1 MDVDHEDIDEDIE
14 QLNKVLQDE
23 DDEEGEES
31 EGELRSMELDGE
43 SYTDRDGSRP
53 STSTDVTSSFP
64 TTSICTDPDDMS
76 VRFDSSTINAES
88 CLAMNRAY
96 QEVLLDT
103 LRQIEM
109 SLAENRTKQSKLQQ
123 EVKDASRSS
132 NYEKKMAG
140 KGKRCTEQNIPYFRD
155 KDGFYPPANE
165 DVKIK
170 QTLKEDKTYVKAK
183 PGWSKTQRQ
192 TLISAVKEDAIQ
204 QLVRPLLSKLEVES
218 EKANKCKNKEEI
230 DASKTRIQHLYDEVN
245 KKQKLSG
252 KELLK
257 LFDPDKIDFMK
268 ISATNMKGKYDAT
281 ECEKMWRTVL
291 QPGINKEKWSEDE
304 DKKLEELVEKHNM
317 RDWKAIAEELGTNRT
332 PYQCLQH
339 YQEEHFDYDQSP
351 WTEAEDEL
359 LKEVVETCRYGSG
372 VIPWPQVAYY
382 IERRSTKMCEMR
394 WSKVDPSLTHGR
406 WTEAEDMALLAAV
419 QLMGNACDWNVIKDF
434 VPGRNAMQCRE
445 RFLKS
450 LDSSVNFDH
459 FTYTED
465 RIVLQSYN
473 DLGAEWAT
481 IAGRLKGRT
490 DCMVQTRHKRLMK
503 WKAMY
508 EEFMKLHKPLQ
519 RKILHPAFYIDKHNT
534 IQLRNLPGFKKA
546 TPRTLISNTTKR
558 RYKQTDEGAKN
569 KQTDKGSKDLIGEA
583 RKLVEMGT
591 EGYEEMKDAEDIKE
605 EADDEYI
612 KEEIVKEEEESVAN
626 EEIKALKQEL
636 QAFVDRTGI
645 KVNDYAKLNR
655 DIAEGGNSTVVWR
668 PPPLSLSSE
677 RYFRQMVDKFSQLQV
692 LVKRQALKEINKLY
706 DSKEDLSAEDAQHLK
721 VLGEM
726 FSQDAADKGRLD
738 QFTDRLYNLFG
749 ERLPAKMTVRELLD
763 IARSKK
769 LGIKRSQYIQD
780 DDDPDLIND
789 DEEEEEEKEE
799 KEEDEDEDFDDIEAQ
814 ELKEEEL
821 ASLTKQPWEES
832 DSEDEKRRKRRR
844 VQDMESDSSDEEYF
858 TKLEK
863 EVQKREKE
871 RKLKAARRNYRG
883 WSDEQK
889 FKMKNAMSQHGEL
902 NRKIKAIIKRKMN
915 QTGPGR
921 KKKYIMYPMKI
932 INQDK
937 ERTPEEWKKID
948 RKSFASFTK
957 SLDVDSKVVF
967 NKAYHTRRKITAMA
981 MLKPMEKIKRT
992 RSQSRQVPKI
1002 MGVLKEECN
1011 AADTLMDCQQELN
1024 IADEDL
1030 DGSSADSTAEQST
1043 STEPTNYDRSLPYIP
1058 PNKTTLLGMRQLL
1071 YEHKALID
1079 NSKAY
1084 FNPQELKM
1092 QLYKLKTN
1100 GPNPLMNVLLAAGKD
1115 MEKNRAKTSVEQPSR
1130 KMKSSSQHVGQCQQ
1144 TMREV
1149 RQTHDYQKLKARFQA
1164 VFTWP
1169 ALMSTVA
1176 IPKVRTFPPAI
1187 IEKLKEPSYT
1197 EIFEEDPEMKEEPE
1211 DDDLTADADD
1221 VIPENAEDELD
1232 KNLPEI
1238 EAIEKLVEKI
1248 MEEYARTR
1256 STRRKRIE
1264 RKRPLKKNSNQKM
1277 GQQQRMKTMILRR
1290 LGLYERMKELQQAK
1304 VKSNSSNPK
1313 AGPSIDRTYKPHMR
1327 KTSLNSITDRTRT
1340 TRSKGGVDDD
1350 TSEKSQ
1356 TEPAD
1361 IKEMQT
1367 NPCEKSAGS
1376 AEGVNKSNDLQ
1387 RPTEDVVE
1395 DMAIDDQVDDVNDDI
1410 SECQTD
1416 KALELINGNAQKV
1429 ISGSSQIAE
1438 NIVPDS
1444 DLNSKVPQS
1453 IEESKTVADPEQ
1465 LDITQTVEKEC
1476 QNEVHQLKASDTT
1489 VKESKESQKI
1499 VNESITSQ
1507 NNVNELN
1514 VSQIRICNPNTSK
1527 NESEDHEMDEEI
1539 NKQHTAEEG
1548 CQANFEDSDDDDVT
1562 PQEKST
1568 RSTEPLVEEV
1578 PKRRPGR
1585 QKGTKLKC
1593 YTPKESARKSS
1604 RHPVIPP
1611 TSDSK
1616 EAKKDGQDPAVKVC
1630 PVFSYRVLLKLDI
1643 GIYHSIFL
1651 W

>member
-230 DASKTRIQHLYDEVN
+230 DASKTRIQHLYDE
-245 KKQKLSG
+245 
-252 KELLK
+252 
-257 LFDPDKIDFMK
+257 
-268 ISATNMKGKYDAT
+268 MKGKYDAT

-406 WTEAEDMALLAAV
+406 WTEAEDM
-419 QLMGNACDWNVIKDF
+419 
-434 VPGRNAMQCRE
+434 
-445 RFLKS
+445 
-450 LDSSVNFDH
+450 
-459 FTYTED
+459 
-465 RIVLQSYN
+465 
-473 DLGAEWAT
+473 
-481 IAGRLKGRT
+481 
-490 DCMVQTRHKRLMK
+490 
-503 WKAMY
+503 
-508 EEFMKLHKPLQ
+508 KPLQ

-591 EGYEEMKDAEDIKE
+591 EGYEEMKDAE
-605 EADDEYI
+605 
-612 KEEIVKEEEESVAN
+612 
-626 EEIKALKQEL
+626 
-636 QAFVDRTGI
+636 
-645 KVNDYAKLNR
+645 
-655 DIAEGGNSTVVWR
+655 GGNSTVVWR

-726 FSQDAADKGRLD
+726 FSQ
-738 QFTDRLYNLFG
+738 
-749 ERLPAKMTVRELLD
+749 
-763 IARSKK
+763 
-769 LGIKRSQYIQD
+769 
-780 DDDPDLIND
+780 
-789 DEEEEEEKEE
+789 
-799 KEEDEDEDFDDIEAQ
+799 
-814 ELKEEEL
+814 
-821 ASLTKQPWEES
+821 QPWEES

-871 RKLKAARRNYRG
+871 RKLKAARR
-883 WSDEQK
+883 
-889 FKMKNAMSQHGEL
+889 
-902 NRKIKAIIKRKMN
+902 
-915 QTGPGR
+915 
-921 KKKYIMYPMKI
+921 
-932 INQDK
+932 
-937 ERTPEEWKKID
+937 
-948 RKSFASFTK
+948 

-1030 DGSSADSTAEQST
+1030 DGSS
-1043 STEPTNYDRSLPYIP
+1043 
-1058 PNKTTLLGMRQLL
+1058 
-1071 YEHKALID
+1071 
-1079 NSKAY
+1079 
-1084 FNPQELKM
+1084 
-1092 QLYKLKTN
+1092 
-1100 GPNPLMNVLLAAGKD
+1100 
-1115 MEKNRAKTSVEQPSR
+1115 
-1130 KMKSSSQHVGQCQQ
+1130 
-1144 TMREV
+1144 
-1149 RQTHDYQKLKARFQA
+1149 
-1164 VFTWP
+1164 
-1169 ALMSTVA
+1169 
-1176 IPKVRTFPPAI
+1176 
-1187 IEKLKEPSYT
+1187 
-1197 EIFEEDPEMKEEPE
+1197 DPEMKEEPE

-1616 EAKKDGQDPAVKVC
+1616 EAKKDGQDPAVKR
-1630 PVFSYRVLLKLDI
+1630 PSYQFSQSRIRAMIPGRFDKLVAQIPDVPIMSEAIPEPKTKTRKQRTRKPKQNEIVGNFKRKRVSAKMKKMLQSNYEMKCLKQAEKLTSLKEQQEQQELQKLIDNPKVPYLAIPILKEKDDNDEDMIDKTRKNIQEKLLKACMTAETNWGKSKYKGGKKQSYFFKPKGGQPRSKDTRLDKKRSNRNTSNMKI
-1643 GIYHSIFL
+1643 TKRLVKNISILKSVNSKLSNQGETAQSKTWTSTNSTFPEL
-1651 W
+1651 NADGQEDFQQIEQPKTLSEYEPLLIDQPKTHLQNEPSQSDQPKTHLQNEPSQGDQPKTHLQNEPSQGDQPKTPNKIKKKKETLKKQKAIPVAYKGASAMGKE

>member
-31 EGELRSMELDGE
+31 EGEMRSLELDGE

-230 DASKTRIQHLYDEVN
+230 DASKTRIQHLYDE
-245 KKQKLSG
+245 
-252 KELLK
+252 
-257 LFDPDKIDFMK
+257 
-268 ISATNMKGKYDAT
+268 MKGKYDAT

-473 DLGAEWAT
+473 DLGETSSEKNLA
-481 IAGRLKGRT
+481 
-490 DCMVQTRHKRLMK
+490 
-503 WKAMY
+503 
-508 EEFMKLHKPLQ
+508 PS
-519 RKILHPAFYIDKHNT
+519 

-591 EGYEEMKDAEDIKE
+591 EGYEEMKDAE
-605 EADDEYI
+605 
-612 KEEIVKEEEESVAN
+612 
-626 EEIKALKQEL
+626 EL

-726 FSQDAADKGRLD
+726 FSQ
-738 QFTDRLYNLFG
+738 
-749 ERLPAKMTVRELLD
+749 
-763 IARSKK
+763 
-769 LGIKRSQYIQD
+769 
-780 DDDPDLIND
+780 
-789 DEEEEEEKEE
+789 
-799 KEEDEDEDFDDIEAQ
+799 
-814 ELKEEEL
+814 
-821 ASLTKQPWEES
+821 QPWEES

-863 EVQKREKE
+863 EAQKREKE
-871 RKLKAARRNYRG
+871 RKLKAARR
-883 WSDEQK
+883 
-889 FKMKNAMSQHGEL
+889 
-902 NRKIKAIIKRKMN
+902 
-915 QTGPGR
+915 
-921 KKKYIMYPMKI
+921 
-932 INQDK
+932 
-937 ERTPEEWKKID
+937 
-948 RKSFASFTK
+948 

-992 RSQSRQVPKI
+992 RSQ
-1002 MGVLKEECN
+1002 C
-1011 AADTLMDCQQELN
+1011 
-1024 IADEDL
+1024 
-1030 DGSSADSTAEQST
+1030 
-1043 STEPTNYDRSLPYIP
+1043 
-1058 PNKTTLLGMRQLL
+1058 
-1071 YEHKALID
+1071 
-1079 NSKAY
+1079 
-1084 FNPQELKM
+1084 
-1092 QLYKLKTN
+1092 
-1100 GPNPLMNVLLAAGKD
+1100 
-1115 MEKNRAKTSVEQPSR
+1115 
-1130 KMKSSSQHVGQCQQ
+1130 
-1144 TMREV
+1144 
-1149 RQTHDYQKLKARFQA
+1149 
-1164 VFTWP
+1164 
-1169 ALMSTVA
+1169 
-1176 IPKVRTFPPAI
+1176 
-1187 IEKLKEPSYT
+1187 
-1197 EIFEEDPEMKEEPE
+1197 
-1211 DDDLTADADD
+1211 
-1221 VIPENAEDELD
+1221 
-1232 KNLPEI
+1232 
-1238 EAIEKLVEKI
+1238 
-1248 MEEYARTR
+1248 
-1256 STRRKRIE
+1256 RR
-1264 RKRPLKKNSNQKM
+1264 
-1277 GQQQRMKTMILRR
+1277 
-1290 LGLYERMKELQQAK
+1290 
-1304 VKSNSSNPK
+1304 
-1313 AGPSIDRTYKPHMR
+1313 
-1327 KTSLNSITDRTRT
+1327 
-1340 TRSKGGVDDD
+1340 
-1350 TSEKSQ
+1350 
-1356 TEPAD
+1356 
-1361 IKEMQT
+1361 
-1367 NPCEKSAGS
+1367 
-1376 AEGVNKSNDLQ
+1376 
-1387 RPTEDVVE
+1387 
-1395 DMAIDDQVDDVNDDI
+1395 
-1410 SECQTD
+1410 
-1416 KALELINGNAQKV
+1416 
-1429 ISGSSQIAE
+1429 
-1438 NIVPDS
+1438 
-1444 DLNSKVPQS
+1444 
-1453 IEESKTVADPEQ
+1453 
-1465 LDITQTVEKEC
+1465 
-1476 QNEVHQLKASDTT
+1476 
-1489 VKESKESQKI
+1489 
-1499 VNESITSQ
+1499 
-1507 NNVNELN
+1507 
-1514 VSQIRICNPNTSK
+1514 
-1527 NESEDHEMDEEI
+1527 
-1539 NKQHTAEEG
+1539 
-1548 CQANFEDSDDDDVT
+1548 
-1562 PQEKST
+1562 
-1568 RSTEPLVEEV
+1568 
-1578 PKRRPGR
+1578 
-1585 QKGTKLKC
+1585 
-1593 YTPKESARKSS
+1593 
-1604 RHPVIPP
+1604 
-1611 TSDSK
+1611 
-1616 EAKKDGQDPAVKVC
+1616 
-1630 PVFSYRVLLKLDI
+1630 
-1643 GIYHSIFL
+1643 
-1651 W
+1651 